1 MAATRATRKGHSFR
15 GIFVAMTALFTSA
28 CGISGKVMLQQGPSI
43 SAADIQQ
50 VGPVR
55 VLMRPQAE
63 VEFMCRLRAR
73 QEARPVGRV
82 LGCYIPNETT
92 IISTP
97 DANVL
102 LHEFRHYF
110 EGPFH
115 D

>member
-1 MAATRATRKGHSFR
+1 MLLMA
-15 GIFVAMTALFTSA
+15 TAASLTGA
-28 CGISGKVMLQQGPSI
+28 CGTTGNLMLQQEPSA
-43 SAADIQQ
+43 SAPDIQQ

-55 VLMRPQAE
+55 VLLRPQAE

-73 QEARPVGRV
+73 QEALPTTRV
-82 LGCYIPNETT
+82 LGCYIPNERT

-97 DANVL
+97 DTNVL

-115 D
+115 H